1 MQEVNKNKPI
11 KVTLKMAI
19 VISII
24 IIVVSVL
31 LSYFINKTR
40 INKYYLKNGTIL
52 DLKEYAV
59 SDTTYIETYNN
70 EDYYIIKDDYQGEYD
85 IQFVNFSDYYNTNYD
100 LKSKFEKTKIMDF
113 NEYMSYCSQW
123 KIEQKYTDPT
133 KNYAIISYAA
143 YGVPSI
149 GVRLVAVNYENNNAN
164 IYMWDDTSG
173 VTADILAYVIVIPT
187 EKNVNN
193 INVVSVYT
201 GEEFDN
207 IKKYGTTYNPNGSL
221 TMFDAKPIIYL
232 YPTEETKVSV
242 KLLKD
247 DSITCSYPKYEE
259 SWEVVAK
266 PNGDLT
272 YLSNGRQLYALYYES
287 KNNIKIDVQ
296 KDGFIVKSEDVAEFL
311 EEKLEILGLNQREA
325 EEFIIYWLP
334 KLESNKYNYIRFA
347 TEEEINENMPLE
359 INPKPDT
366 IIRILMT
373 YKGLDEPIDVEEQ
386 KLITPERNG
395 FVVVEWGGTEIK

>member
-1 MQEVNKNKPI
+1 MKEVNKNKPI

-31 LSYFINKTR
+31 LAYFINKIR
-40 INKYYLKNGTIL
+40 INKYYQENGTIL

-70 EDYYIIKDDYQGEYD
+70 KDYYIIKDDYQGEYD
-85 IQFVNFSDYYNTNYD
+85 IQFASFIDSYNTNYD
-100 LKSKFEKTKIMDF
+100 IKSKFEKTKIMDF
-113 NEYMSYCSQW
+113 NEYMSYCSKW

-143 YGVPSI
+143 YGATSI
-149 GVRLVAVNYENNNAN
+149 DARLVAVNYENNNAN
-164 IYMWDDTSG
+164 IYVWDDRSG
-173 VTADILAYVIVIPT
+173 VVADTLLTYVIVIPT
-187 EKNVNN
+187 DKAVNN
-193 INVVSVYT
+193 INVVPVYT
-201 GEEFDN
+201 SEEFNN
-207 IKKYGTTYNPNGSL
+207 IRSYGTTYNPN
-221 TMFDAKPIIYL
+221 TMSFDKPIIYL

-247 DSITCSYPKYEE
+247 DSLTCSYPKYKG

-266 PNGDLT
+266 SNGDLT
-272 YLSNGRQLYALYYES
+272 YLPNGRELYALYYES
-287 KNNIKIDVQ
+287 KNNIKLDVQ

>member
-1 MQEVNKNKPI
+1 MKEVNKNKPI

-31 LSYFINKTR
+31 LAYFINKIR
-40 INKYYLKNGTIL
+40 INKYYQENGTIL

-70 EDYYIIKDDYQGEYD
+70 KDYYIIKDDYQGEYD
-85 IQFVNFSDYYNTNYD
+85 IQFASFIDSYNTNYD
-100 LKSKFEKTKIMDF
+100 IKSKFEKTKIMDF
-113 NEYMSYCSQW
+113 NEYMSYCSKW

-143 YGVPSI
+143 YGATSI
-149 GVRLVAVNYENNNAN
+149 DARLVAVNYENNNAN
-164 IYMWDDTSG
+164 IYVWDDRSG
-173 VTADILAYVIVIPT
+173 VVADTLLTYVIVIPT
-187 EKNVNN
+187 DKAVNN
-193 INVVSVYT
+193 INVVPVYT
-201 GEEFDN
+201 SEEFNN
-207 IKKYGTTYNPNGSL
+207 IRSYGTTYNPN
-221 TMFDAKPIIYL
+221 TMSFDKPIIYL

-247 DSITCSYPKYEE
+247 DSLTCSYPKYKG

-266 PNGDLT
+266 SNGDLT
-272 YLSNGRQLYALYYES
+272 YLPNGRELYALYYES
-287 KNNIKIDVQ
+287 KNNIKLDVQ

-373 YKGLDEPIDVEEQ
+373 YKGLEEPIDVEEQ

>member
-1 MQEVNKNKPI
+1 MKEVNKNKPI

-31 LSYFINKTR
+31 LSYFINKIR
-40 INKYYLKNGTIL
+40 INKYYQENGKIL

-85 IQFVNFSDYYNTNYD
+85 IQFASFIDSYNTNND

-113 NEYMSYCSQW
+113 NEYMSYCSKW

-143 YGVPSI
+143 YGATSI
-149 GVRLVAVNYENNNAN
+149 DARLVAVNYENNNAN
-164 IYMWDDTSG
+164 IYVWDDRSG
-173 VTADILAYVIVIPT
+173 VVADTLLTYVIVIPT
-187 EKNVNN
+187 DKAVNN

-201 GEEFDN
+201 SEEFNN
-207 IKKYGTTYNPNGSL
+207 IKRYGTTYNPN
-221 TMFDAKPIIYL
+221 TMSFDKPIIYL

-373 YKGLDEPIDVEEQ
+373 YKGLEEPIDVEEQ

>member
-31 LSYFINKTR
+31 SAYLIN
-40 INKYYLKNGTIL
+40 YLKNGKIL
-52 DLKEYAV
+52 NLKEYAV
-59 SDTTYIETYNN
+59 SDTTYLETYNN

-85 IQFVNFSDYYNTNYD
+85 IQFSGFLDYNTND
-100 LKSKFEKTKIMDF
+100 DINSKFVKTEIMDF
-113 NEYMSYCSQW
+113 NEYMSYCSKW

-143 YGVPSI
+143 YGATSI
-149 GVRLVAVNYENNNAN
+149 DARLVAVNYENNNAN
-164 IYMWDDTSG
+164 IYVWDDRSG
-173 VTADILAYVIVIPT
+173 VVADTLLTYVIVIPT
-187 EKNVNN
+187 DKAVNN

-201 GEEFDN
+201 SEEFNN
-207 IKKYGTTYNPNGSL
+207 IKRYGTTYDPN

-247 DSITCSYPKYEE
+247 DSLTCSYPKYED

-287 KNNIKIDVQ
+287 KNNIKLDVQ

>member
-1 MQEVNKNKPI
+1 MKEVNKNKPI

-31 LSYFINKTR
+31 SAYLIN
-40 INKYYLKNGTIL
+40 YLKNGKIL
-52 DLKEYAV
+52 NLKEYAV
-59 SDTTYIETYNN
+59 SDTTYLETYNN

-85 IQFVNFSDYYNTNYD
+85 IQFSGFLDYNTND
-100 LKSKFEKTKIMDF
+100 DINSKFVKTEIMDF
-113 NEYMSYCSQW
+113 NEYKSYCSKW

-143 YGVPSI
+143 YGATSI
-149 GVRLVAVNYENNNAN
+149 DARLVAVNYENNNAN
-164 IYMWDDTSG
+164 IYVWDDRSG
-173 VTADILAYVIVIPT
+173 VVADTLLTYVIVIPT
-187 EKNVNN
+187 DKAVNN

-201 GEEFDN
+201 SEEFNN
-207 IKKYGTTYNPNGSL
+207 IKRYGTTYNPN

-287 KNNIKIDVQ
+287 KNNIKLDVQ

-334 KLESNKYNYIRFA
+334 KLESNKYNYIRVA

-366 IIRILMT
+366 TIRILMT
-373 YKGLDEPIDVEEQ
+373 YKGLEEPIDVEEQ

>member
-1 MQEVNKNKPI
+1 
-11 KVTLKMAI
+11 
-19 VISII
+19 
-24 IIVVSVL
+24 
-31 LSYFINKTR
+31 
-40 INKYYLKNGTIL
+40 
-52 DLKEYAV
+52 
-59 SDTTYIETYNN
+59 
-70 EDYYIIKDDYQGEYD
+70 
-85 IQFVNFSDYYNTNYD
+85 
-100 LKSKFEKTKIMDF
+100 MDF
-113 NEYMSYCSQW
+113 NEYMSYCSKW

-133 KNYAIISYAA
+133 KNYAIISYAT
-143 YGVPSI
+143 YGATSI
-149 GVRLVAVNYENNNAN
+149 DARLVAVNCENSNAN

-173 VTADILAYVIVIPT
+173 VVAGTLLTYVIVIPT
-187 EKNVNN
+187 DKAVNN

-201 GEEFDN
+201 SEEFDN
-207 IKKYGTTYNPNGSL
+207 IKKYGTTYNPN
-221 TMFDAKPIIYL
+221 TMTAYKPIIYL

-242 KLLKD
+242 KLLKE
-247 DSITCSYPKYEE
+247 DSLTCTYPKYDG

-272 YLSNGRQLYALYYES
+272 YLSNGRELYALYYES

-386 KLITPERNG
+386 KLITPERKG
-395 FVVVEWGGTEIK
+395 FVAVEWGGTEIK

>member
-1 MQEVNKNKPI
+1 MKEVNKNKPI

-31 LSYFINKTR
+31 LSYFINK
-40 INKYYLKNGTIL
+40 YYLGNGIIL
-52 DLKEYAV
+52 NLKEYAV

-70 EDYYIIKDDYQGEYD
+70 KDYYIIKDDYQGEYD
-85 IQFVNFSDYYNTNYD
+85 IQFVDFSDYYNTNYD
-100 LKSKFEKTKIMDF
+100 IESKFEKTKIMDF
-113 NEYMSYCSQW
+113 NEYMSYCSKW
-123 KIEQKYTDPT
+123 EIEQKYTDPT
-133 KNYAIISYAA
+133 KNYAIISYVA
-143 YGVPSI
+143 YGVPRIS
-149 GVRLVAVNYENNNAN
+149 VRLVAVNYENDNAN
-164 IYMWDDTSG
+164 IYIWDDTNG
-173 VTADILAYVIVIPT
+173 ATANILAYVVIIPT
-187 EKNVNN
+187 KRDVNN

-201 GEEFDN
+201 REEFDN
-207 IKKYGTTYNPNGSL
+207 IKKYDTTYNPNGSL

-247 DSITCSYPKYEE
+247 DSLTCSYPKYDG

-266 PNGDLT
+266 PDGDLT
-272 YLSNGRQLYALYYES
+272 YLSNGRELYALYYES

-296 KDGFIVKSEDVAEFL
+296 KDGFIVKSEDIAEFL

-395 FVVVEWGGTEIK
+395 FAVVEWGGTEIK

>member
-31 LSYFINKTR
+31 SAYLIN
-40 INKYYLKNGTIL
+40 YLKNGKIL
-52 DLKEYAV
+52 NLKEYAV
-59 SDTTYIETYNN
+59 SDTTYLETYNN

-85 IQFVNFSDYYNTNYD
+85 IQFSGFLDYNTND
-100 LKSKFEKTKIMDF
+100 DINSKFVKTEIMDF
-113 NEYMSYCSQW
+113 NEYMSYCSKW

-143 YGVPSI
+143 YGATSI
-149 GVRLVAVNYENNNAN
+149 DARLVAVNYENNNAN
-164 IYMWDDTSG
+164 IYVWDDRSG
-173 VTADILAYVIVIPT
+173 VVADTLLTYVIVIPT
-187 EKNVNN
+187 DKAVNN

-201 GEEFDN
+201 SEEFNN
-207 IKKYGTTYNPNGSL
+207 IKRYGTTYDPI
-221 TMFDAKPIIYL
+221 TMPIDKPIIYL
-232 YPTEETKVSV
+232 YPTEETEVSV
-242 KLLKD
+242 KLLKE
-247 DSITCSYPKYEE
+247 DSLTCSYPKYEE

-287 KNNIKIDVQ
+287 KNNIKLDVQ

-311 EEKLEILGLNQREA
+311 EEKLEILGLNQRET

-347 TEEEINENMPLE
+347 TEDEISENMPLE

>member
-31 LSYFINKTR
+31 LAYFINKTR
-40 INKYYLKNGTIL
+40 INKYYLENGTIL

-85 IQFVNFSDYYNTNYD
+85 IQFASFIDSYNTNND

-113 NEYMSYCSQW
+113 NEYMSYCSKW

-133 KNYAIISYAA
+133 KNYALISYAA
-143 YGVPSI
+143 YGATSI
-149 GVRLVAVNYENNNAN
+149 DARLVAVNYENNNAN
-164 IYMWDDTSG
+164 IYVWDDRSG
-173 VTADILAYVIVIPT
+173 VVADTLLTYVIVIPT
-187 EKNVNN
+187 DKAVNN

-201 GEEFDN
+201 SEEFDN
-207 IKKYGTTYNPNGSL
+207 IKRYDTTYNPF
-221 TMFDAKPIIYL
+221 TMTDDKPIIYL
-232 YPTEETKVSV
+232 YPTEETEVSV

-247 DSITCSYPKYEE
+247 DSLTCSYPKYKG

-272 YLSNGRQLYALYYES
+272 YLSNGRELYALYYES

-366 IIRILMT
+366 TIRILMT
-373 YKGLDEPIDVEEQ
+373 YKGLEEPIDVEEQ

>member
-40 INKYYLKNGTIL
+40 INKYYLENGTIL

-113 NEYMSYCSQW
+113 NEYMSYCSKW

-143 YGVPSI
+143 YGATSI
-149 GVRLVAVNYENNNAN
+149 DARLVAVNYENNNAN
-164 IYMWDDTSG
+164 IYVWDDRSG
-173 VTADILAYVIVIPT
+173 VVADTLLTYVIVIPT
-187 EKNVNN
+187 DKAVNN

-201 GEEFDN
+201 SEEFNN
-207 IKKYGTTYNPNGSL
+207 IKRYGTTYNPN
-221 TMFDAKPIIYL
+221 TMSFDKPIIYL

-247 DSITCSYPKYEE
+247 DSMRK
-259 SWEVVAK
+259 AGK
-266 PNGDLT
+266 
-272 YLSNGRQLYALYYES
+272 
-287 KNNIKIDVQ
+287 
-296 KDGFIVKSEDVAEFL
+296 
-311 EEKLEILGLNQREA
+311 
-325 EEFIIYWLP
+325 
-334 KLESNKYNYIRFA
+334 
-347 TEEEINENMPLE
+347 
-359 INPKPDT
+359 
-366 IIRILMT
+366 
-373 YKGLDEPIDVEEQ
+373 
-386 KLITPERNG
+386 
-395 FVVVEWGGTEIK
+395 